1 MTASNLP
8 KDLDTAFERLEQ
20 ALQSREQSRRTA
32 VNKSE
37 EVEAIRQKLAESE
50 ARAEDLSAQLEASEN
65 ARAAALEK
73 LEETIDKVDRL
84 IASAGETAN
93 EGAE

>member
-1 MTASNLP
+1 MTASNLS

-37 EVEAIRQKLAESE
+37 EVETLRQKLAESE
-50 ARAEDLSAQLEASEN
+50 AREQELSAQVESAEK

-93 EGAE
+93 EEAE